1 MAWNSISQPS
11 KILDHLYLSGSR
23 AVTEKNIE
31 KLSITCVLNLTMDVP
46 ILNLKDVEAKKLPC
60 NDLPSQD
67 LSRYFEECSEKIQE
81 IGRKGGKTLVHCV
94 AGVSRSASICIAY
107 LIKYNSMS
115 LREAYFFV
123 KEKRCTI
130 RPNIGFFKQLI
141 QYEKKIRGHKN
152 QSVKLVNTQV
162 GLTPDVYA
170 QEIKG
175 KGFTFII

>member
-1 MAWNSISQPS
+1 MACNSISQPNR
-11 KILDHLYLSGSR
+11 ILDHLYLSGSR
-23 AVTEKNIE
+23 AVTEKNVE
-31 KLSITCVLNLTMDVP
+31 KLSITCILNLTMDIP
-46 ILNLKDVEAKKLPC
+46 LLKMNGVESKKLLC

-67 LSRYFEECSEKIQE
+67 LAKYFDECSDKIHE
-81 IGRKGGKTLVHCV
+81 IGRSGGRTLVHCV

-107 LIKYNSMS
+107 LIKHNSMS

-123 KEKRCTI
+123 KEKRCII

-141 QYEKKIRGHKN
+141 QYEKNVRGQDN
-152 QSVKLVNTQV
+152 QSVELVDTQA